1 MEIIQMIYNYCT
13 DFIIILSNMTNSS
26 YYEINFL
33 VFALLYPLLLSAS
46 LLTFIIQKWRIYT
59 LLKVHKN

>member
-46 LLTFIIQKWRIYT
+46 LLTFIIPKWRIYT